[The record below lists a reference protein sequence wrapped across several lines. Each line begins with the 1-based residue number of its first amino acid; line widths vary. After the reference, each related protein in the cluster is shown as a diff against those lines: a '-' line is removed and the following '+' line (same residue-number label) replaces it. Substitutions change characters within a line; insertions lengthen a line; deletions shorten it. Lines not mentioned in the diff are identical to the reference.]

1 MGSLVEVIARALV
14 SRPDEVKVTE
24 ETDGKEI
31 LVKLQVAD
39 EDIGKIIGKSGRIAK
54 QSFPKTRSRQRSR
67 KRSSTPRK
75 TRPRRKA
82 LK

>member
-1 MGSLVEVIARALV
+1 MGSLVEVIAKALV
-14 SRPDEVKVTE
+14 SKPDEVIVTE

-54 QSFPKTRSRQRSR
+54 AIRTVV
-67 KRSSTPRK
+67 
-75 TRPRRKA
+75 KA
-82 LK
+82 AAIKQNLRVTVEIVEE

>member
-14 SRPDEVKVTE
+14 SRPDEVVVTE

-54 QSFPKTRSRQRSR
+54 AIRTVV
-67 KRSSTPRK
+67 
-75 TRPRRKA
+75 KA
-82 LK
+82 AAIKQNLRVTVEIVEE

>member
-1 MGSLVEVIARALV
+1 MGSLVEVIAKALV
-14 SRPDEVKVTE
+14 SRPDEVIVTE

-54 QSFPKTRSRQRSR
+54 AIRTVV
-67 KRSSTPRK
+67 
-75 TRPRRKA
+75 KA
-82 LK
+82 AAIKQNLRVTVEIVEE